1 MSSPTRPDSAKPL
14 CAETSRAHAE
24 PLHATASRVDTWILI
39 EYRGLWAHDAV
50 DGSTLS
56 SELKAFLVEERRRL
70 PHARILF
77 VRRNERRSRD
87 GLLAYVARSTRSER
101 GLRCLELERHDDL
114 IGLDLGCGRRAG
126 RAPALP
132 RLHARQA
139 RPLLREVRPAALRR
153 GRGAGRGRLGLAV
166 VAHRR
171 RPLRRQP
178 RRARRRRLLRPRRAG
193 GGLARRRGR
202 ARAARAPARST
213 AAARATA
220 SPPRRRRSRCGKRRH
235 CSASTTSA
243 CARSPATVSGWRAEV
258 AAAGTA
264 YEVDVHVE
272 EGAPTHLTCSTS
284 RLSRPKRFVAGTPRA
299 RAA

>member
-87 GLLAYVARSTRSER
+87 GLLAYVARSTQDRAR
-101 GLRCLELERHDDL
+101 APLPRARAPRRPDRARP
-114 IGLDLGCGRRAG
+114 GCGRRAG

-132 RLHARQA
+132 RLHPRQA

-153 GRGAGRGRLGLAV
+153 DRGAGRRRLGLAV

-202 ARAARAPARST
+202 ARAARALAPLPRPLVLRLRRPGGGDRRAGSDVTAR
-213 AAARATA
+213 
-220 SPPRRRRSRCGKRRH
+220 PRRRRRALDRR
-235 CSASTTSA
+235 
-243 CARSPATVSGWRAEV
+243 RR
-258 AAAGTA
+258 
-264 YEVDVHVE
+264 
-272 EGAPTHLTCSTS
+272 
-284 RLSRPKRFVAGTPRA
+284 
-299 RAA
+299 